1 MIKIDHLAW
10 AFGDLGGAKKGHILA
25 KFSVLF
31 LNDVFGHAA
40 VGIAT
45 AAFIGCVCDSMR
57 VWGLWGE
64 GGPGWIGE

>member
-1 MIKIDHLAW
+1 MFVIKIDHLAW

-45 AAFIGCVCDSMR
+45 AALDWMCDTACVC
-57 VWGLWGE
+57 
-64 GGPGWIGE
+64 GGGVKGA